1 MVARRIG
8 PVDCKLVDTKC
19 DWFSY
24 TLIHNGQTALRDGYV
39 KIAEGAH
46 CEVWIHSKAL
56 EEFLSAPDNDR
67 ARAERIINHI
77 SEQGPELLNDKQF
90 KQEGRYPSE
99 TGKVVVCAVKSYQL
113 RIYGGWLNGPS
124 RVFLCPEA
132 TIKKTN
138 KADSKQL
145 KRVASKV
152 GEK

>member
-1 MVARRIG
+1 M
-8 PVDCKLVDTKC
+8 
-19 DWFSY
+19 
-24 TLIHNGQTALRDGYV
+24 
-39 KIAEGAH
+39 KIAEWAH
-46 CEVWIHSKAL
+46 CEVWFHSKAL

-90 KQEGRYPSE
+90 KQEGRYISE

-113 RIYGGWLNGPS
+113 RIYGGWLNGPT

-132 TIKKTN
+132 TIKKTM

-145 KRVASKV
+145 KRIASKV